1 MENKRTR
8 NWATV
13 LYPSSENTPTNWKE
27 VLQEQL
33 IPTFISPLHD
43 NDYNSEGELKKEH
56 HHIILMFEGV
66 KTKAQVKEV
75 FHLIGG
81 VGTEPIK
88 CLRAY
93 TRYLCHLDNPDKAQ
107 YSIHDVICYAGADYE
122 ALIES
127 ASDKYSSIG
136 EMIDFCE
143 QEDIVSYADL
153 IIYARENNISW
164 FKVLC
169 DSGTLPIVQ
178 FLKSRY
184 WGHSKGIVRKGNDK
198 RGDNC
203 GAKSANM
210 EKV

>member
-1 MENKRTR
+1 M
-8 NWATV
+8 
-13 LYPSSENTPTNWKE
+13 
-27 VLQEQL
+27 
-33 IPTFISPLHD
+33 
-43 NDYNSEGELKKEH
+43 
-56 HHIILMFEGV
+56 
-66 KTKAQVKEV
+66 
-75 FHLIGG
+75 
-81 VGTEPIK
+81 
-88 CLRAY
+88 
-93 TRYLCHLDNPDKAQ
+93 
-107 YSIHDVICYAGADYE
+107 ICYAGADYE

-198 RGDNC
+198 
-203 GAKSANM
+203 
-210 EKV
+210 